1 MSGFDQGN
9 RTSVSNTEDGFITG
23 VILYVIVQA
32 VTSVSGVEPKVS
44 LIDAW
49 EGKVDVDE
57 SKDKLEVTSVS
68 HLFQPGC

>member
-1 MSGFDQGN
+1 M
-9 RTSVSNTEDGFITG
+9 
-23 VILYVIVQA
+23 IVQA

-44 LIDAW
+44 LTDAW

-57 SKDKLEVTSVS
+57 SKDKLEVASVS